1 MGKVHDPKEYYKEG
15 IELAVECLFCMVL
28 VEVLSQLS
36 VHPIPETYIH
46 QIEDFAFK
54 HFRAQEAILDRTSGT
69 VHSHNPNVANM
80 MKVAGLYAEAIGVLS
95 QARFSAVR
103 RRFMAELRNPQNT
116 VHTTVSIIEGMKFL
130 RVKMFPVEELEAWFA
145 FLQEL
150 AN

>member
-1 MGKVHDPKEYYKEG
+1 MCPAY
-15 IELAVECLFCMVL
+15 
-28 VEVLSQLS
+28 
-36 VHPIPETYIH
+36 
-46 QIEDFAFK
+46 
-54 HFRAQEAILDRTSGT
+54 RTSGT

-80 MKVAGLYAEAIGVLS
+80 MKVAGLYAEVIGVLS

-145 FLQEL
+145 FLQVGGRGAMNGDVSSGGEREWRGE
-150 AN
+150 